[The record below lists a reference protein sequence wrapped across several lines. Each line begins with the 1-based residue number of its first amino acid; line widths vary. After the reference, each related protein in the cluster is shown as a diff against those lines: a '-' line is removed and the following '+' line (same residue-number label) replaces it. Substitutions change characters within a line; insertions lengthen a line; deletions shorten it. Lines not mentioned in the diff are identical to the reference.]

1 MDDHFPKHAP
11 RSTSFESYS
20 TTFKCIV
27 GSGLL
32 SLGFAFSKAGWLVGG
47 ACMLLVGAF
56 SLSTMQAMIDAVHLT
71 RTRLR
76 RRKKAKMAHSA
87 SLKSFEALQRAH
99 SDNEQQQQQRGLQ
112 QPKPK
117 LPNGRSSDLRG
128 ASTSPSPSAVSGGAS
143 YGSLEEG
150 NGVGVGFRPAASP
163 GPDALD
169 PLDLSIIKADPDADQ
184 IGYTRTCNIRILMQQ
199 HSWVSV
205 LAVVCL

>member
-1 MDDHFPKHAP
+1 MDEHYPKHAP

-47 ACMLLVGAF
+47 LCMLLVGAF

-87 SLKSFEALQRAH
+87 SLKSFEALQRVH
-99 SDNEQQQQQRGLQ
+99 SDNEQQQQQQQQRGLQ

-117 LPNGRSSDLRG
+117 LANGHSSELRG
-128 ASTSPSPSAVSGGAS
+128 ASTSPSPSAGGGTS

-184 IGYTRTCNIRILMQQ
+184 IGYTRAQTRTNTAL
-199 HSWVSV
+199 
-205 LAVVCL
+205 